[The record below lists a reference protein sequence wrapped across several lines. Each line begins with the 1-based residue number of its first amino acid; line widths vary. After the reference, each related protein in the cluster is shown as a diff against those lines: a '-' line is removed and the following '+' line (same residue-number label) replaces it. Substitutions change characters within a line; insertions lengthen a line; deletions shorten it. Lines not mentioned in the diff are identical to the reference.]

1 MTEAMICTRTPEVIA
16 AEINVI
22 KAHAREVA
30 CKSAIEIGRRLYEVK
45 SQLPHG
51 SWGTWLQE
59 NVDYSVRTAQNLMAI
74 YEEYGRNGNA
84 QAIADLSYTQALILL
99 DLDAQTRADL
109 MESADFDGMST
120 RELRE
125 EVNRLNEEIEKRQ
138 VTIDQLMDQAQNASD
153 GLSELDAA
161 LQAERE
167 AVGSIKADRDKARS
181 DAEKAKQQASDA
193 VSRANKT
200 DEENRRLKAELQA
213 EREKPEPL
221 PKLERVEVVPESVQ
235 RELEDLRRKAA
246 AKTDEETIRFREAYR
261 QLVEQFEYVD
271 GLVRSMA
278 GTREEEAR
286 KYAGAVAAAARKMA
300 DRMAAL

>member
-30 CKSAIEIGRRLYEVK
+30 CKSAIEIGRRLYEAK

-51 SWGTWLQE
+51 KWGVWLEE

-74 YEEYGRNGNA
+74 YEEYGRNGNT

-99 DLDAQTRADL
+99 DLDSETRAGL
-109 MESADFDGMST
+109 MESADFDSMST
-120 RELRE
+120 RELRA
-125 EVNRLNEEIEKRQ
+125 EVDRLNAEISQRQ
-138 VTIDQLMDQAQNASD
+138 VTIDQLMDQVGENA
-153 GLSELDAA
+153 GMEAA
-161 LQAERE
+161 LAAGRELASMLQKDKEKAE
-167 AVGSIKADRDKARS
+167 K
-181 DAEKAKQQASDA
+181 DAEKARQQAKDA
-193 VSRANKT
+193 VDRANNADAESK
-200 DEENRRLKAELQA
+200 RLRSELQA
-213 EREKPEPL
+213 EREKPAPL
-221 PKLERVEVVPESVQ
+221 PVVERVEVVPEDVQ
-235 RELEDLRRKAA
+235 RELETLRRKAA
-246 AKTDEETIRFREAYR
+246 APADEETIRFREAYR
-261 QLVEQFEYVD
+261 QLVEQFEYVE
-271 GLVRSMA
+271 GLARAMI